1 MSAPLAILHEVFGY
15 PAFRDRQEAV
25 IDHVTAGGD
34 ALVLMPTAGGKSL
47 CYQIPA
53 LARPGVGIVVSP
65 LIALMHDQVAALREL
80 GIEAACL
87 NSSLSPDEAAAV
99 EQRFAAGALKL
110 LYVAPERLLT
120 PRFMTLLERAVAG
133 PGIALFAID
142 EAHCVSQWGHDFRPE
157 YIQLSVLHERFPSVP
172 RIALTATADPAT
184 RDEIVARLRLD
195 AAGIFVSSFDRPNI
209 RYRIVDKDNARTQLL
224 DFIRAEHAGEAGIVY
239 CLSRRKVEETAAW
252 LGSRGVRALPY
263 HAGMEAGD
271 RRRNQDAFLRE
282 DGVVM
287 VATIAFGMGIDK
299 PDVRFVAH
307 LELPKSLESY
317 YQETGRAGRD
327 GLAADAWMTYG
338 LGDAVLHR
346 RMIDE
351 SDADET
357 FKRLAHGKLDA
368 LLALCESATCR
379 RQRLLAYFGEESRPC
394 GNCDVCLAPPET
406 WDGTEAARKALSC
419 VYRTGQR
426 FGAGHV
432 IDVLLG
438 RDTERVRQWQHDR
451 VSTYGIGKDLG
462 EKEWRAVL
470 RQLAALGM
478 LEVDH
483 GSFGALRLAEAS
495 RPVLKGAQTVMLR
508 KQAEARPARARATMP
523 EASLDATASALWER
537 LRVWRSETA
546 KAHAVP
552 AYVIFHDATLVEI
565 ARSCPRN
572 LARLRDVPGIG
583 AAKLERYGQDLVAI
597 CLAHATEHG
606 LAAPGDSAPA
616 TAPRAPAPAAA
627 PAVPLFEGLNE
638 SASLSLQLVLEEGLS
653 IAAIALRRGLKESTV
668 YGHCADAIA
677 CGLVEA
683 EAVIPL
689 PAEERVRIAAALR
702 EQQATG
708 EARMRPVF
716 ERFEGRYDYG
726 LLKCVAAALARADA
740 AEDPASETP
749 GHAGATGTDTS
760 LRRRKGS
767 VHGGS

>member
-1 MSAPLAILHEVFGY
+1 MSAPLAILREVFGY
-15 PAFRDRQEAV
+15 PAFRDRQEAI

-53 LARPGVGIVVSP
+53 LARQGVGIVVSP

-99 EQRFAAGALKL
+99 ERRFVAGAFKL

-120 PRFMTLLERAVAG
+120 SRFMALLARAVAG

-157 YIQLSVLHERFPSVP
+157 YIQLSVLHERFPDVP

-209 RYRIVDKDNARTQLL
+209 RYRIVDKDSARTQLL
-224 DFIRAEHAGEAGIVY
+224 DFIRTEHAGEAGIVY
-239 CLSRRKVEETAAW
+239 CLSRRKVEETAAR
-252 LGSRGVRALPY
+252 LVGRGVRALPY
-263 HAGMEAGD
+263 HAGMEACA
-271 RRRNQDAFLRE
+271 RRRNQDAFLRD
-282 DGVVM
+282 DGVVV

-307 LELPKSLESY
+307 LELPKSIEGY

-338 LGDAVLHR
+338 LGDAALHR
-346 RMIDE
+346 RMIDL

-357 FKRLAHGKLDA
+357 FKRLAHSKLDA

-379 RQRLLAYFGEESRPC
+379 RQRLLAYFGEASPPC
-394 GNCDVCLAPPET
+394 GNCDVCLDPPQT
-406 WDGTEAARKALSC
+406 WDGTVAARKALSC
-419 VYRTGQR
+419 VHRTGQR

-438 RDTERVRQWQHDR
+438 RDTERIRQWQHDR
-451 VSTYGIGKDLG
+451 VSTYGIGKELG

-470 RQLAALGM
+470 RRLVALGM
-478 LEVDH
+478 LDVDH
-483 GSFGALRLAEAS
+483 GSFGALKLAEAS
-495 RPVLKGAQTVMLR
+495 RAVLKGLQTVTLR
-508 KQAEARPARARATMP
+508 KQAEARPARARATIP
-523 EASLDATASALWER
+523 AASLDAAAGALWER
-537 LRVWRSETA
+537 LRVWRSDTA
-546 KAHAVP
+546 KANAVP
-552 AYVIFHDATLVEI
+552 AYVIFHDATLLEI
-565 ARSCPRN
+565 ARACPQSI
-572 LARLRDVPGIG
+572 ARLRDVPGIG
-583 AAKLERYGQDLVAI
+583 AAKLERYGTALLEICRAHAAERGLVAAEDSTQ
-597 CLAHATEHG
+597 LLPTPAPPP
-606 LAAPGDSAPA
+606 AAPLYD
-616 TAPRAPAPAAA
+616 
-627 PAVPLFEGLNE
+627 GLSE
-638 SASLSLQLVLEEGLS
+638 TASLSLHLMLDEGLS
-653 IAAIALRRGLKESTV
+653 VAAIAARRGLKESTI

-677 CGLVEA
+677 YGLVA
-683 EAVIPL
+683 PEAVITL
-689 PAEERVRIAAALR
+689 PYEDRANIAAALR

-708 EARMRPVF
+708 EARLKPVF
-716 ERFEGRYDYG
+716 ERFDGRYDYG
-726 LLKCVAAALARADA
+726 LLKCIAAALSRADA
-740 AEDPASETP
+740 AD
-749 GHAGATGTDTS
+749 
-760 LRRRKGS
+760 GS
-767 VHGGS
+767 G